1 MNPKNFNKEVKMFLI
16 RSFSLL
22 MLLFFASNCYGYDE
36 GIFKID
42 KIEVSANTGDLVDS
56 KTIALEQG
64 TKEAL
69 VKLILTLG
77 AADHIQKEKIS
88 SCLSNLLTFSNFV
101 RDLTIKNERITSK
114 SYSGEIE
121 VTFDRAAVTNIMNRC
136 GLNYADVSSGK
147 TFFLPM
153 IMDKGSYRAVDSE
166 LDPDLYEIASGLE
179 DRFGLLHLKKSL
191 ITDELQK
198 PLIDPNLIINGSHSD
213 VVAMLQKQN
222 CDGVIAPLLKKIGN
236 KSFAIETRVIRKNEE
251 YNDSKRYDIM
261 ENETQKQFFARV
273 LLDVL
278 KDVDL
283 TWKKGVEVK
292 NEAVFN
298 SGVILEVSTP
308 GDWNKVRAIL
318 NKMPIIKQYK
328 FKSLDKDS
336 IELELKYL
344 DSPEALSKKL
354 SENGLSVFK
363 RNDKTIMKL
372 TRTI

>member
-1 MNPKNFNKEVKMFLI
+1 MRQITF
-16 RSFSLL
+16 
-22 MLLFFASNCYGYDE
+22 
-36 GIFKID
+36 
-42 KIEVSANTGDLVDS
+42 
-56 KTIALEQG
+56 
-64 TKEAL
+64 
-69 VKLILTLG
+69 
-77 AADHIQKEKIS
+77 KEKIS